1 MVSEGAPAA
10 ELLGPCGRLEGS
22 CGAARATRVWRRGRR
37 LLQALPARAR
47 TVPRDPRGGGSSG
60 NRRRRLRHPRVLGDG
75 APASGEAPGAPRLSR
90 APGSERAQRRKPH
103 PGSSRLGAPN
113 ARRRCGPARGPDGG
127 AGAGRVLTPREMP
140 SGASCRLYLRSRLTS
155 AARVPRARA
164 PPGDPAR
171 PLRPYSL
178 PLPGTHHP
186 GASPRRPLPKE
197 PGPAGVVRVSRLF
210 CSSGRL
216 DTLATRASR
225 HPWVGA
231 QVEIAPTSRPKQRP
245 WRTRRHPALIKG
257 PTTLTYACTH
267 QHRYTRT

>member
-10 ELLGPCGRLEGS
+10 ERLGPCGRLEGS
-22 CGAARATRVWRRGRR
+22 RGAARTTRVGRRGRC

-47 TVPRDPRGGGSSG
+47 TVPRDPGGGGSSG
-60 NRRRRLRHPRVLGDG
+60 HRRRRLRHPRVLGDG
-75 APASGEAPGAPRLSR
+75 TPGSWAAPGAPWLSR

-113 ARRRCGPARGPDGG
+113 ARRRCGPPRGPDGG
-127 AGAGRVLTPREMP
+127 AGAGRVLAPREMP
-140 SGASCRLYLRSRLTS
+140 SRARCRLYLRSRLTS

-186 GASPRRPLPKE
+186 GAFPRRLLPKE
-197 PGPAGVVRVSRLF
+197 PGPAGVVRVLGLS
-210 CSSGRL
+210 CSSGRP
-216 DTLATRASR
+216 DTPATRASR
-225 HPWVGA
+225 HAGVGA
-231 QVEIAPTSRPKQRP
+231 QVEIAPTSMPKQRP
-245 WRTRRHPALIKG
+245 WRTRRHPAVIKG
-257 PTTLTYACTH
+257 PTTLTHVCTH
-267 QHRYTRT
+267 GHRYIRT